1 MQTNLKKIIHST
13 YSDNLE
19 IINKINEQ
27 PTVYDLGKV
36 IERLEE
42 YFFEKYCI
50 EGNTKIE
57 EIVKGDG
64 WLRNHDN
71 EIINKFTERIKE
83 ELEDNAIYNMNAINT
98 IVWQLKEEVTE

>member
-36 IERLEE
+36 
-42 YFFEKYCI
+42 I